1 MLEIG
6 RYNRLT
12 IVKEVDFGVYLDGG
26 ERGEILLPA
35 KYVPHNA
42 AQGDEVEVFIYLDSE
57 DRIIATTETPY
68 AQVGEFACLRVN
80 SVNRVGAF
88 LDWGLDSKELLVP
101 FREQRAEMVAGKY
114 YIVYLYVDEASDR
127 IVATAKINRY
137 LGQTPVDYSFNQPV
151 DLLVTQE
158 TDLGFKVIVNNAHW
172 GMIYHSEIFTAVRRG
187 DKLRGYVTHIRADE
201 KVDVALQPVGYKA
214 SVDPL
219 AEMILEA
226 LGREGGFLP
235 LTDKSDADLIAS
247 YFGCSKKNFK
257 KAIGALYKK
266 HQIQL
271 LDNGI
276 KLGDE

>member
-35 KYVPHNA
+35 KYVPRNVA
-42 AQGDEVEVFIYLDSE
+42 PGDEVEVFIYLDSE

-101 FREQRAEMVAGKY
+101 FREQRSEMVAGKY

-172 GMIYHSEIFTAVRRG
+172 GMIYHSEIFTAVLSARMWTRSSWEVWVFRTTTTSTSSRSSRRQV
-187 DKLRGYVTHIRADE
+187 LSTR
-201 KVDVALQPVGYKA
+201 
-214 SVDPL
+214 S
-219 AEMILEA
+219 
-226 LGREGGFLP
+226 FL
-235 LTDKSDADLIAS
+235 S
-247 YFGCSKKNFK
+247 
-257 KAIGALYKK
+257 
-266 HQIQL
+266 
-271 LDNGI
+271 
-276 KLGDE
+276 